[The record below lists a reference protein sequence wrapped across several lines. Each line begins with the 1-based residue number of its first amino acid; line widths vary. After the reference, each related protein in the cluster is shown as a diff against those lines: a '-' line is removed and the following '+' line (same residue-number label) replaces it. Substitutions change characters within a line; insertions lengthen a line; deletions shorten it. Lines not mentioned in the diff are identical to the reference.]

1 MACPDMEDGEYVSD
15 HESLGSISEQDKS
28 DCDSDGS
35 EENMAQN
42 SLFDALAAAQEASEK
57 YSGKTPQV
65 NDGHRLPDGF
75 LCDAFTCA
83 ISKTWKKDECDGM
96 EDDDDEK
103 VDWKVGDK
111 CSALYDEDGFYYLA
125 KVIRVKDWKNASV
138 VRFTEYGNEEEV
150 LFSNMKEIEKRETKK
165 NKKRPVKKKRK
176 IRVRNDKARE
186 NSSMP
191 V

>member
-1 MACPDMEDGEYVSD
+1 MEVEEGEYLSEN
-15 HESLGSISEQDKS
+15 ESIGSTNGQDQS
-28 DCDSDGS
+28 DCDSDRS
-35 EENMAQN
+35 EDCGAAN
-42 SLFDALAAAQEASEK
+42 SLFDALKAAQEASEK
-57 YSGKTPQV
+57 YSGKKPQV
-65 NDGHRLPDGF
+65 DESHRLTDTF

-83 ISKTWKKDECDGM
+83 ISKTWKKEEFEGM
-96 EDDDDEK
+96 DDDEDDK

-138 VRFTEYGNEEEV
+138 VRFTDYGNEEEV

-186 NSSMP
+186 NSSIP
-191 V
+191 I